1 MIGMIVSGLT
11 KAVGGYFEN
20 KSQESQAK
28 AGLKKAE
35 IEAKTTV
42 AKAVAEGKIEADK
55 LNAQWENKAVD
66 QLSGSLKDEFITL
79 VVLTPCILIFIPSL
93 QPYIRLGFDILG
105 TLPDWYINLIYITV
119 CAGLGLKGV
128 GGISK
133 FMKGK
138 K

>member
-1 MIGMIVSGLT
+1 MMGLIVSGLT

-35 IEAKTTV
+35 IEAKTSV
-42 AKAVAEGKIEADK
+42 AKAVAEGKLEADK
-55 LNAQWENKAVD
+55 LNSQWENKAVD

-79 VVLTPCILIFIPSL
+79 VVLTPCCLIFIPSL

-133 FMKGK
+133 FMKRK

>member
-1 MIGMIVSGLT
+1 MIGMIVNGLSTAVSGYLQ
-11 KAVGGYFEN
+11 N
-20 KSQESQAK
+20 KSEESKAK

-35 IEAKTTV
+35 IEAKTSV

-55 LNAQWENKAVD
+55 LDAQWEKSAVD
-66 QLSGSLKDEFITL
+66 QLGGSWKDEFITI
-79 VVLTPCILIFIPSL
+79 VVLTPCILIFFPNL
-93 QPYIRLGFDILG
+93 QPFVRLGFDILG

-133 FMKGK
+133 FMKRK
-138 K
+138 

>member
-1 MIGMIVSGLT
+1 MIGMIVGGLT
-11 KAVGGYFEN
+11 KAVGGYFES

-28 AGLKKAE
+28 SNLKKAE
-35 IEAKTTV
+35 IEAKTSV
-42 AKAVAEGKIEADK
+42 AKAVAEGKLEADK
-55 LNAQWENKAVD
+55 LNSQWENKAVD

-79 VVLTPCILIFIPSL
+79 VILLPAILVFIPHT
-93 QPYIRLGFDILG
+93 QPFVRLGFDILG

>member
-1 MIGMIVSGLT
+1 MIGLLVKGVSEIAT
-11 KAVGGYFEN
+11 NYFD
-20 KSQESQAK
+20 K
-28 AGLKKAE
+28 KKAE
-35 IEAKTTV
+35 VNLKKTEVEAKTQI
-42 AKAVAEGKIEADK
+42 AKQVAEGKLEADK
-55 LNAQWENKAVD
+55 LDAQWEKSAVD
-66 QLSGSLKDEFITL
+66 QLGNSWKDEFITI
-79 VVLTPCILIFIPSL
+79 VVLTPCILIFFPSL
-93 QPYIRLGFDILG
+93 QPFVRLGFDILG

>member
-1 MIGMIVSGLT
+1 MSSNVPSLGSSFFIVGCINFLIGSLSPPSLSFVLGPNLD
-11 KAVGGYFEN
+11 
-20 KSQESQAK
+20 
-28 AGLKKAE
+28 
-35 IEAKTTV
+35 

-55 LNAQWENKAVD
+55 LNAQWENKAVES
-66 QLSGSLKDEFITL
+66 LSGSWKDEFITI
-79 VVLTPCILIFIPSL
+79 VVLSPCILIFFPSF
-93 QPYIRLGFDILG
+93 QPYVRLGFDILG

>member
-133 FMKGK
+133 FMKRK

>member
-1 MIGMIVSGLT
+1 MIGLLVKGVSEIAT
-11 KAVGGYFEN
+11 NYFD
-20 KSQESQAK
+20 K
-28 AGLKKAE
+28 KKAE
-35 IEAKTTV
+35 VNLKKTEVEAKTQI
-42 AKAVAEGKIEADK
+42 AKQVAEGKLEADK
-55 LNAQWENKAVD
+55 LNAEWENKAVD

-79 VVLTPCILIFIPSL
+79 VVLTPCCLIFIPSL

-128 GGISK
+128 GGLSK

>member
-1 MIGMIVSGLT
+1 MIVNGLT
-11 KAVGGYFEN
+11 SAVSGYLQN
-20 KSQESQAK
+20 KTEESKAK

-42 AKAVAEGKIEADK
+42 AKAVAEGKLEADK
-55 LNAQWENKAVD
+55 LDAQWESKAIENTG
-66 QLSGSLKDEFITL
+66 LRDEFITL
-79 VVLTPCILIFIPSL
+79 VIMCPAILVFIPSF
-93 QPYIRLGFDILG
+93 QPYVRLGFDILG

-133 FMKGK
+133 FMKK

>member
-1 MIGMIVSGLT
+1 MMGLIVSGLS

-35 IEAKTTV
+35 IEAKTSV
-42 AKAVAEGKIEADK
+42 AKAIAEGNMEANK

-66 QLSGSLKDEFITL
+66 QLSGSWKDEFITF
-79 VVLTPCILIFIPSL
+79 VVLSPCILIFFPSF
-93 QPYIRLGFDILG
+93 QPYVRMGFDILG
-105 TLPDWYINLIYITV
+105 TLPEWYINLIYITV

>member
-1 MIGMIVSGLT
+1 MIGMIVNGLT
-11 KAVGGYFEN
+11 SAVSGYLQN
-20 KSQESQAK
+20 KSEESKAK

-35 IEAKTTV
+35 IEAKTSV
-42 AKAVAEGKIEADK
+42 AKAVAEGKMEADK
-55 LNAQWENKAVD
+55 LTAQWENKAVES
-66 QLSGSLKDEFITL
+66 LSGSWKDEFITL
-79 VVLTPCILIFIPSL
+79 VILLPAILVFIPHT
-93 QPYIRLGFDILG
+93 QPFVRLGFDILG
-105 TLPDWYINLIYITV
+105 TLPDWYINIIYITV

>member
-1 MIGMIVSGLT
+1 MIGLLVKSVSEIAT
-11 KAVGGYFEN
+11 NYFD
-20 KSQESQAK
+20 K
-28 AGLKKAE
+28 KKAE
-35 IEAKTTV
+35 VNLKKTEVEAKTQI
-42 AKAVAEGKIEADK
+42 AKQVAEGKLEADK
-55 LNAQWENKAVD
+55 LNSQWEKSAVE
-66 QLSGSLKDEFITL
+66 QLGNSWKDEFITI
-79 VVLTPCILIFIPSL
+79 VVLTPCILIFFPSL
-93 QPYIRLGFDILG
+93 QPFVRLGFDILG

>member
-1 MIGMIVSGLT
+1 MIGLLVKGVSEIAT
-11 KAVGGYFEN
+11 NYFD
-20 KSQESQAK
+20 K
-28 AGLKKAE
+28 KKAE
-35 IEAKTTV
+35 VNLKKTEVEAKTQI
-42 AKAVAEGKIEADK
+42 AKQVAEGKLEADK
-55 LNAQWENKAVD
+55 LNAEWENKAVD
-66 QLSGSLKDEFITL
+66 QLGNSWKDEFITL
-79 VVLTPCILIFIPSL
+79 VVLTPCCLIFIPSI

-128 GGISK
+128 GGLSK

>member
-1 MIGMIVSGLT
+1 MIGLIASSLT
-11 KAVGGYFEN
+11 KVVGTYFEN

-35 IEAKTTV
+35 IEAKTSV
-42 AKAVAEGKIEADK
+42 AKAVAEGKLEADK
-55 LNAQWENKAVD
+55 LDAQWESKAIENTG
-66 QLSGSLKDEFITL
+66 LRDEFITL
-79 VVLTPCILIFIPSL
+79 VIMCPAILVFIPSF
-93 QPYIRLGFDILG
+93 QPYVRLGFDILG

>member
-1 MIGMIVSGLT
+1 MIGILVKGVSEIAT
-11 KAVGGYFEN
+11 NYFD
-20 KSQESQAK
+20 K
-28 AGLKKAE
+28 KKAE
-35 IEAKTTV
+35 VNLKKTEVEAKTQI
-42 AKAVAEGKIEADK
+42 AKQVAEGKLEADK
-55 LNAQWENKAVD
+55 LNSQWENKAVD

-79 VVLTPCILIFIPSL
+79 VILLPAILVFVPYT
-93 QPYIRLGFDILG
+93 QPFVRLGFDILG

-133 FMKGK
+133 FMRK

>member
-55 LNAQWENKAVD
+55 LNSQWENKAVD

-133 FMKGK
+133 FMKRK

>member
-1 MIGMIVSGLT
+1 MIGMIVGGLT
-11 KAVGGYFEN
+11 KAVGGYLEN
-20 KSQESQAK
+20 KSKESQAK
-28 AGLKKAE
+28 SNLKKAE
-35 IEAKTTV
+35 IEAKTSV
-42 AKAVAEGKIEADK
+42 AKAVAEGKLEVDK
-55 LNAQWENKAVD
+55 LNSQWENKAVD

-79 VVLTPCILIFIPSL
+79 VILLPAILVFVPYT
-93 QPYIRLGFDILG
+93 QPFVRLGFDILG

>member
-1 MIGMIVSGLT
+1 MIGMIVGGLT

-20 KSQESQAK
+20 KSKESQAK
-28 AGLKKAE
+28 SNLKKAE
-35 IEAKTTV
+35 IEAKTSV
-42 AKAVAEGKIEADK
+42 AKAVAEGKLEADK
-55 LNAQWENKAVD
+55 LDAQWENKAVD

-79 VVLTPCILIFIPSL
+79 VVLTPCCLIFIPSL

-133 FMKGK
+133 FMKK

>member
-1 MIGMIVSGLT
+1 MIGMIVSAAT

-20 KSQESQAK
+20 KSKESQAK
-28 AGLKKAE
+28 SNLKKAE
-35 IEAKTTV
+35 IEAKTSV
-42 AKAVAEGKIEADK
+42 AKAVAEGKMEADK
-55 LNAQWENKAVD
+55 LNSQWENKAVD

-133 FMKGK
+133 FMKK